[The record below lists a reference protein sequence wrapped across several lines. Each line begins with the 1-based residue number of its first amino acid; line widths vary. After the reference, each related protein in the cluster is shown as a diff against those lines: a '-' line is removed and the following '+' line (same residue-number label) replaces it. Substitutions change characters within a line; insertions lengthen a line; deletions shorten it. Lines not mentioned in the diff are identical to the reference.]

1 MDVHL
6 NWLNWFHF
14 LILEGSLLVILM
26 DCTISLSP
34 FLDVTRMSMSTIS
47 FLTQLNPGIHCL

>member
-14 LILEGSLLVILM
+14 LILKGSLLVILM
-26 DCTISLSP
+26 NCTISLSP
-34 FLDVTRMSMSTIS
+34 FLDVTRMSMSRIS